1 MDVTPVALGILLLR
15 GTTSALTTLSLLK
28 VVFTIFNYGY
38 F

>member
-15 GTTSALTTLSLLK
+15 GTTSALTILSRLK
-28 VVFTIFNYGY
+28 IVFTIPVYGY